1 MTNQKNPLA
10 GYFRKPKIYISLPS
24 KNIQNVYSKDI
35 LEYSN
40 DRLEL
45 GIMPMTSADEM
56 HLKNPDAL
64 LNGEAINKAILSCV
78 PDIKNPKKLLSN
90 DVEVLMTAI
99 RMVSLGNEL
108 AVEAECP
115 NTECKHKN
123 NLAINLENSLQRVTY
138 LDENYVINLN
148 SGVTVY
154 VKPYTF
160 ELNLKV
166 LSLGFEENT
175 FFKILESGDMSDLER
190 IKSMSKSLT
199 KVTKL
204 NFDLIVDSVMSV
216 VDEAKNINVVNPQHI
231 KEFLLN
237 IEVEQVHAIENEI
250 AKVNQIGMARD
261 FEAECTKCKHK
272 WKAEFNFDMTRFF
285 TPT

>member
-10 GYFRKPKIYISLPS
+10 GYFRKPKVYITLPS
-24 KNIQNVYSKDI
+24 KHIKNVYSSEI

-56 HLKNPDAL
+56 QLKNPDAL
-64 LNGEAINKAILSCV
+64 LNGEAIHKAISSCV
-78 PDIKNPKKLLSN
+78 PEIKNPKKLLSN

-115 NTECKHKN
+115 ACKHKN
-123 NLAINLENSLQRVTY
+123 SLAINLENALQRVQY
-138 LDENYVINLN
+138 LDENYVVNLS
-148 SGVTVY
+148 SGVTVF

-166 LSLGFEENT
+166 LSLSFEENN
-175 FFKILESGDMSDLER
+175 FFKSLETNETSDIER
-190 IKSMSKSLT
+190 IKSMSKSLI

-204 NFDLIVDSVMSV
+204 NFDLIAESVIAV
-216 VDEAKNINVVNPQHI
+216 VDESKEINVTNPAHI
-231 KEFLLN
+231 KDFLLN
-237 IEVEQVHAIENEI
+237 IEIEQVHAIEAEI
-250 AKVNQIGMARD
+250 ARVNGIGMSRD
-261 FEAECTKCKHK
+261 FDAVCSKCNHQ

-285 TPT
+285 TTT